1 MILGQPLEARERIIT
16 ELATQQVT
24 STDGIPFQGEEARHL
39 AIRLVRID
47 MPKYRIENGRT
58 SIAQKEFMVQRGLA
72 PDFFSPSRAE
82 EEEVQ
87 KAQHEI
93 LVAMARSSRVNL
105 LKFFKDTPQNKPFI
119 LDCAGFVVNGN
130 RRLAAVR
137 ALYEE
142 DSTRYS
148 KFGHIQVV
156 ILPPCDQRDVDEL
169 EARLQFD
176 EDIKD
181 DYSWAA
187 EAYTIRSKQTNYSP
201 DDLARIYRKTPKEL
215 TQLLERLEIAET
227 YLARKNKEGQYH
239 RVERAEEAFKQLQRA
254 SRKLTDSP
262 AKEEFLR
269 EIAYT
274 LIEDPAGDRVYAYI
288 PKALAILDNIRTTLT
303 ADLLTT
309 PATPPQQRLGEIDL
323 LGHPSG
329 DSPDEVYQQ
338 ATTALMGLDES
349 RANDVV
355 EIIKDCIERHDRD
368 ERDRER
374 SNYVSER
381 IRDAN
386 TALQD
391 ALGGI
396 DESQERNGILAQ
408 LDSIDH
414 SVRALKTWASARR

>member
-1 MILGQPLEARERIIT
+1 M
-16 ELATQQVT
+16 
-24 STDGIPFQGEEARHL
+24 
-39 AIRLVRID
+39 
-47 MPKYRIENGRT
+47 
-58 SIAQKEFMVQRGLA
+58 
-72 PDFFSPSRAE
+72 
-82 EEEVQ
+82 
-87 KAQHEI
+87 
-93 LVAMARSSRVNL
+93 
-105 LKFFKDTPQNKPFI
+105 
-119 LDCAGFVVNGN
+119 
-130 RRLAAVR
+130 
-137 ALYEE
+137 
-142 DSTRYS
+142 
-148 KFGHIQVV
+148 V
-156 ILPPCDQRDVDEL
+156 ILPSCDQRDIDEL

-187 EAYTIRSKQTNYSP
+187 EAYTIRSKQNHYSP
-201 DDLARIYRKTPKEL
+201 DELARIYRKTTKEL

-288 PKALAILDNIRTTLT
+288 PKALAILDNIRSTLET
-303 ADLLTT
+303 ELLAT
-309 PATPPQQRLGEIDL
+309 PATPPPQRLGEIDL

-329 DSPDEVYQQ
+329 NAPDEVYQQ
-338 ATTALMGLDES
+338 ATTALKGLDEA

-355 EIIKDCIERHDRD
+355 DVIKDCIERHDRE
-368 ERDRER
+368 ERDRAR

-381 IRDAN
+381 VRDAN

-396 DESQERNGILAQ
+396 DESQERNGIMAQ
-408 LDSIDH
+408 LDSIEH